1 MKKKIIN
8 ILEIIWLF
16 LLGPVLIILGIIHVI
31 NDFNELGVLFN
42 TATTGVELIK
52 FLLRCCY
59 EIFKDFIIAFL
70 ILIIWIGGAKFID
83 EL

>member
-1 MKKKIIN
+1 MEKKIID
-8 ILEIIWLF
+8 ILQKIWII
-16 LLGPVLIILGIIHVI
+16 LLPVLIILGIIHVI

-42 TATTGVELIK
+42 TATTVIELIK

-70 ILIIWIGGAKFID
+70 TLIIWIGAGIFLD

>member
-1 MKKKIIN
+1 MKKIID
-8 ILEIIWLF
+8 ILQIIWLI
-16 LLGPVLIILGIIHVI
+16 LVPVLIILGIIHVI

-59 EIFKDFIIAFL
+59 EIFKDFIIAFF
-70 ILIIWIGGAKFID
+70 IRIIWICGEKFLD
-83 EL
+83 KL